1 MAVAS
6 IYQIAYGLKQ
16 RKEAK
21 EGLRKL
27 GDRDYMSAEEIN
39 QRAKGAAEGYTAAE
53 RLNFFQN
60 LVRNNNAQY
69 SKALSYRPDM
79 AGSIL
84 AGINYGNIG
93 AMNQYAANDASLR
106 RNDQQRQANLIQT
119 QDARHQAT
127 FVRKQE
133 ALGALGQ
140 AAQQNIIG
148 GISNEESDIKDVFS
162 MIYGGGM
169 QQSGG
174 QRQPAATTTANTG
187 QNSYQGAPV
196 ANQPAYSGGGYTD
209 YGSSF
214 SGGGQSNYGAP
225 NYSGGQPYYGAPAAN
240 QPAYQG
246 YTDYT
251 KKYYNY

>member
-6 IYQIAYGLKQ
+6 IYQIIYGLKQ

-21 EGLRKL
+21 EGLKKL
-27 GDRDYMSAEEIN
+27 GERDYMSAEDIN
-39 QRAKGAAEGYTAAE
+39 QRAKGAAEGYTPAE
-53 RLNFFQN
+53 RLAFFQN

-69 SKALSYRPDM
+69 SRAMAYRPDM
-79 AGSIL
+79 AGTIL
-84 AGINYGNIG
+84 SGINYGNIG
-93 AMNQYAANDASLR
+93 ALNQYASNDAALR
-106 RNDQQRQANLIQT
+106 RQDEQRQANLIQQ

-127 FVRKQE
+127 FLQKQQ

-169 QQSGG
+169 QGSGG
-174 QRQPAATTTANTG
+174 KRQPAATTTANTG
-187 QNSYQGAPV
+187 QNAYQGAPV
-196 ANQPAYSGGGYTD
+196 ANQPAYSGGSYTD

-214 SGGGQSNYGAP
+214 NGGYQSTYSPTYG
-225 NYSGGQPYYGAPAAN
+225 GGQPYYGAPSNN

-251 KKYYNY
+251 KNYYKY